1 MAIDPKKLLPSG
13 SPDTPEGNVDREGS
27 ATEYVTEK
35 QYNTLNKNIL
45 AIRSNLVAIA
55 DLLLRRGQQEDAQ
68 DNEEIK
74 TRRRESDR
82 TAKGEQENFIE
93 SAVKTSLVKPVQEIE
108 KKVRG
113 PFGNFVKALE
123 ALFLGWLSL
132 KGVDALQAWQ
142 EGDTKKLDQIKN
154 DLVKGLLVAGGIG
167 LALNGGIGAIT
178 GIFSSL
184 VTNLVFQLPKLI
196 GLMANPY
203 VWLGAA
209 AVYGGIKILEIV
221 NSMGASSQGRGSYE
235 SYTQEI
241 IDIISD
247 KGKQAALDELN
258 RRRSRLLKQ
267 NPWLSNP
274 IFRTFSREGSIL
286 NEIDQN
292 IEQINKGT
300 FDMFT
305 KESLTDDEKTR
316 VNNIAAA
323 IDSLSGYKDQYD
335 DLSKQMKNLL
345 GTKLVGE
352 LSPED
357 KKKYEALEA
366 QHDALYSN
374 MMATMKHVNSERDK
388 MSQTGK
394 DFVDARIGRIRPDMF
409 KQTGVDFETTIPFLN
424 LPINVKAGDP
434 DPSRLEGLDELKG
447 LLDKSLGKPTVEP
460 QEVSSST
467 QGMMSTVASLE
478 PAIQETKQALI
489 GSKKNL
495 GDMIAS
501 QPSALPP
508 IVVQPYSK
516 PRKETMPPSTTAA
529 ATEYPSI
536 KTSNPYNFNNIDYS
550 TAQYA

>member
-1 MAIDPKKLLPSG
+1 MAIDPKKLLP
-13 SPDTPEGNVDREGS
+13 PREDTPESNVDRGGS
-27 ATEYVTEK
+27 STEYVTER
-35 QYNTLNKNIL
+35 QYNTLNRNIL
-45 AIRSNLVAIA
+45 AIRSNLSAIA
-55 DLLLRRGQQEDAQ
+55 DLLLRRGRQEDEQ
-68 DNEEIK
+68 ENEEIK
-74 TRRRESDR
+74 TRRREADR

-93 SAVKTSLVKPVQEIE
+93 SAVKTGLVKPVKELE

-142 EGDTKKLDQIKN
+142 EGDTKKLDQIKT

-203 VWLGAA
+203 VWIGAA
-209 AVYGGIKILEIV
+209 AIYGGIKILEII
-221 NSMGASSQGRGSYE
+221 NSMGPSSQGRGSYE

-258 RRRSRLLKQ
+258 RRRARLLKQ
-267 NPWLSNP
+267 NPWLNNP

-292 IEQINKGT
+292 IDQINKGT

-305 KESLTDDEKTR
+305 KESLTDDEKQR

-323 IDSLSGYKDQYD
+323 INSLSGYKDQYD
-335 DLSKQMKNLL
+335 DLSKQMRNLL

-357 KKKYEALEA
+357 KKKYEDLEA

-394 DFVDARIGRIRPDMF
+394 DFVDARIGRVRADMF

-424 LPINVKAGDP
+424 IPINVKAGDP
-434 DPSRLEGLDELKG
+434 DPSRLENLNELKN
-447 LLDKSLGKPTVEP
+447 LLDKSLGKPTPEP
-460 QEVSSST
+460 QEVSSSST

-478 PAIQETKQALI
+478 PAIQETKQAVI
-489 GSKKNL
+489 GAKKDL
-495 GDMIAS
+495 GSMIAS
-501 QPSALPP
+501 QSSALPP
-508 IVVQPYSK
+508 IVVQPVSSPK
-516 PRKETMPPSTTAA
+516 KEPNLPAATAA
-529 ATEYPSI
+529 ATAYPNI
-536 KTSNPYNFNNIDYS
+536 KTSNPYNFSNTDYA

>member
-1 MAIDPKKLLPSG
+1 MAIDPKKLLP
-13 SPDTPEGNVDREGS
+13 PREDTPESNIDRGGS
-27 ATEYVTEK
+27 STEYVTER
-35 QYNTLNKNIL
+35 QYNTLNRNIL
-45 AIRSNLVAIA
+45 AIRSNLSAIA
-55 DLLLRRGQQEDAQ
+55 DLLLRRGRQEDEQ
-68 DNEEIK
+68 ENEEIK
-74 TRRRESDR
+74 TRRTEADR

-93 SAVKTSLVKPVQEIE
+93 SAVKTGLVKPVQELE

-132 KGVDALQAWQ
+132 KGVDAIQAWQ
-142 EGDTKKLDQIKN
+142 EGDTKKLEQIKT

-203 VWLGAA
+203 VWIGAA
-209 AVYGGIKILEIV
+209 AVYGGIKILEII
-221 NSMGASSQGRGSYE
+221 NSMGPSSQGRGSYE

-258 RRRSRLLKQ
+258 RRRARLLKQ
-267 NPWLSNP
+267 NPWLNNP

-292 IEQINKGT
+292 IDQINKGT

-305 KESLTDDEKTR
+305 KESLTDDEKQR

-323 IDSLSGYKDQYD
+323 INSLSGYKDQYD
-335 DLSKQMKNLL
+335 DLSKQMRNLL

-357 KKKYEALEA
+357 KKKYEDLEA

-394 DFVDARIGRIRPDMF
+394 DFVDARIGRVRADMF

-424 LPINVKAGDP
+424 IPINVKAGDP
-434 DPSRLEGLDELKG
+434 DPSRLENLNELKN

-460 QEVSSST
+460 QEVSSSST
-467 QGMMSTVASLE
+467 KGMMTSVASLE
-478 PAIQETKQALI
+478 PAIQETKQAVI
-489 GSKKNL
+489 GAKKDL
-495 GDMIAS
+495 GSMIAS
-501 QPSALPP
+501 QSSALPP
-508 IVVQPYSK
+508 IVVQPISSPK
-516 PRKETMPPSTTAA
+516 KEPSLPAATAA
-529 ATEYPSI
+529 ATAYPNI
-536 KTSNPYNFNNIDYS
+536 KTSNPYNFSNTDYA

>member
-1 MAIDPKKLLPSG
+1 MAIDPKKLLP
-13 SPDTPEGNVDREGS
+13 PREDTPESNVDRGGS
-27 ATEYVTEK
+27 STEYVTER
-35 QYNTLNKNIL
+35 QYNTLNRNIL
-45 AIRSNLVAIA
+45 AIRSNLSAIA
-55 DLLLRRGQQEDAQ
+55 DLLLRRGRQEDEQ
-68 DNEEIK
+68 ENEEIK
-74 TRRRESDR
+74 TRRTEADR

-93 SAVKTSLVKPVQEIE
+93 SAVKTGLVKPVKELE

-113 PFGNFVKALE
+113 PFGNFVKALQ

-142 EGDTKKLDQIKN
+142 EGDTKKLDQIKT

-178 GIFSSL
+178 GIFSRL

-203 VWLGAA
+203 VWIGAA
-209 AVYGGIKILEIV
+209 AIYGGIKILEII
-221 NSMGASSQGRGSYE
+221 NSMGPSSQGRGSYE

-258 RRRSRLLKQ
+258 RRRARLLKQ
-267 NPWLSNP
+267 NPWLNNP

-292 IEQINKGT
+292 IDQINKGT

-305 KESLTDDEKTR
+305 KESLTDDEKNR

-323 IDSLSGYKDQYD
+323 INSLSGYKDQYD
-335 DLSKQMKNLL
+335 DLSKQMRNLL

-357 KKKYEALEA
+357 KKKYEDLEA

-394 DFVDARIGRIRPDMF
+394 DFVDARIGRVRADMF

-424 LPINVKAGDP
+424 IPINVKAGDP
-434 DPSRLEGLDELKG
+434 DPSRLENLNELKN
-447 LLDKSLGKPTVEP
+447 LLDKSLGKPTPEP
-460 QEVSSST
+460 QEVSSSST

-478 PAIQETKQALI
+478 PAIQETKQAVI
-489 GSKKNL
+489 GAKKDL
-495 GDMIAS
+495 GSMIAS
-501 QPSALPP
+501 QSSALPP
-508 IVVQPYSK
+508 IVVQPISSPK
-516 PRKETMPPSTTAA
+516 KEPALPAATAA
-529 ATEYPSI
+529 ATAYPNI
-536 KTSNPYNFNNIDYS
+536 KTSNPYNFSNTDYA

>member
-1 MAIDPKKLLPSG
+1 MAIDPKKLLP
-13 SPDTPEGNVDREGS
+13 PREDTPESNVNRGES
-27 ATEYVTEK
+27 STEYVTER
-35 QYNTLNKNIL
+35 QYNTLNRNIL
-45 AIRSNLVAIA
+45 AIRSNLSAIA
-55 DLLLRRGQQEDAQ
+55 DLLLRRGRQEDEQ
-68 DNEEIK
+68 ENEEIK
-74 TRRRESDR
+74 TRRREADR

-93 SAVKTSLVKPVQEIE
+93 SAVKTGLVKPVKELE

-132 KGVDALQAWQ
+132 KGVDALQAWK
-142 EGDTKKLDQIKN
+142 EGDTKKLDQIKT

-203 VWLGAA
+203 VWIGAA
-209 AVYGGIKILEIV
+209 AIYGGIKILEII
-221 NSMGASSQGRGSYE
+221 NSMGPSSQGRGSYE

-258 RRRSRLLKQ
+258 RRRARLLKQ
-267 NPWLSNP
+267 NPWLNNP

-292 IEQINKGT
+292 IDQINKGT

-305 KESLTDDEKTR
+305 KESLTDDEKQR

-323 IDSLSGYKDQYD
+323 INSLSGYKDQYD
-335 DLSKQMKNLL
+335 DLSKQMRNLL

-357 KKKYEALEA
+357 KKKYEDLEA

-394 DFVDARIGRIRPDMF
+394 DFVDARIGRVRADMF

-424 LPINVKAGDP
+424 IPINVKAGDP
-434 DPSRLEGLDELKG
+434 DPSRLENLNELKN
-447 LLDKSLGKPTVEP
+447 LLDKSLGKPTPEP
-460 QEVSSST
+460 QEVSSSST

-478 PAIQETKQALI
+478 PAIQETKQAVI
-489 GSKKNL
+489 GAKKDL
-495 GDMIAS
+495 GSMIAS
-501 QPSALPP
+501 QSSALPP
-508 IVVQPYSK
+508 IVVQPVSSPK
-516 PRKETMPPSTTAA
+516 KEPNLPAATAA
-529 ATEYPSI
+529 ATAYPNI
-536 KTSNPYNFNNIDYS
+536 KTSNPYNFSNTDYA